1 MHSLLHITHSTIR
14 YFVLIFLVLFV
25 IRTLMGWMNK
35 ASSFNKLDDKLGLWL
50 LMVTHLQ
57 AMLGL
62 TLYFVS
68 PVVIFSGASMK
79 DPVARYW
86 LVEHIS
92 MMIIAV
98 VLITVGRVGTK
109 KIADATTRYKKLFIY
124 NGIALLLIV
133 VAIIHSGRGFLN
145 LPTY

>member
-1 MHSLLHITHSTIR
+1 
-14 YFVLIFLVLFV
+14 
-25 IRTLMGWMNK
+25 MGWMSK

-57 AMLGL
+57 AVLGL

-86 LVEHIS
+86 LVEHS
-92 MMIIAV
+92 TMMIIAV
-98 VLITVGRVGTK
+98 ILITVGRVATK
-109 KIADATTRYKKLFIY
+109 KLTDVPTRYKKLFLY
-124 NGIALLLIV
+124 NGIALLLIL